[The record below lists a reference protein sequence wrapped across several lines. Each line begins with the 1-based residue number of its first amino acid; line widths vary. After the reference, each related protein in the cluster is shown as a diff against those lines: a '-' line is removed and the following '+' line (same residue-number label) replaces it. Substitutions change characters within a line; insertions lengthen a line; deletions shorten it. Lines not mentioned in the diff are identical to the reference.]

1 MNILCLICARKGSK
15 GIKNKNI
22 TKIKNKK
29 LIEITIDQAK
39 KSKLFHNIVV
49 STDSKNTKF
58 CYFKECSMLVFKT

>member
-49 STDSKNTKF
+49 STGLKKIQNFAISKMF
-58 CYFKECSMLVFKT
+58 YVGF

>member
-22 TKIKNKK
+22 IKIKNKK

-39 KSKLFHNIVV
+39 KSKLFQNIVV
-49 STDSKNTKF
+49 STDSKYKILLF
-58 CYFKECSMLVFKT
+58 LKKSFVGF